1 MRLTYRT
8 KYDEKLCNDF
18 VFARRKL
25 GSDVAER
32 LMKAIG
38 FAEAASTLSEF
49 VHVPQFRFHPLK
61 YRTHPCFG
69 VDLVKTSG
77 MRLILTPLD
86 CEGRPDDRE
95 RPIDQILVECTIA
108 EAEVSNHY
116 ED

>member
-8 KYDEKLCNDF
+8 KNDERLCNDF
-18 VFARRKL
+18 IFARRKL
-25 GSDVAER
+25 GNDVAER

-38 FAEAASTLSEF
+38 FAEAASTLADF
-49 VHVPQFRFHPLK
+49 VRVPQFHFHPLK
-61 YRTHPCFG
+61 YRSHPCFG
-69 VDLVKTSG
+69 IDLIKTSG

-86 CEGRPDDRE
+86 AADQPEE
-95 RPIDQILVECTIA
+95 RSRSLHQILIESTIA